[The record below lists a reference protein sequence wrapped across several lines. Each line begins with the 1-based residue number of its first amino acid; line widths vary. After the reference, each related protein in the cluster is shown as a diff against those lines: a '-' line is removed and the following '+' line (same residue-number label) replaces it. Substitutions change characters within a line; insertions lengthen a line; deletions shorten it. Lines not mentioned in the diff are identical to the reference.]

1 MIANVETL
9 EDFFPDYPP
18 VEAENFAESLFS
30 KKEFAD
36 LKLPLLEDIPTG
48 KGQLFKV
55 QKLVQ
60 RLISPVTPYR
70 KMLVHAEPGVGKSCM
85 ISAIIENFKDIYVN
99 GMKRKPAIIVVPSDK
114 LASNIMR
121 EISEVCTDNL
131 YKATLTARHIR
142 KGHMALTENMEKRQ
156 FRKVF
161 EKTYKVVTHEKF
173 FMGKKSNHTSYDVY
187 SNRIICIDEVHKIR
201 EYKAKAGG
209 EELYDRV
216 FKFLH
221 SVRNS
226 SILLF
231 TGTFIWD
238 SSDEFASTFNLL
250 LPKEQQIPISK
261 FSKLFFDKGELTEYA
276 KKHIKNAAPYYIYIR
291 AMEADIPKRE
301 IGTAGVID
309 YYRIFPT
316 VMSSFQS
323 KKVKGISD
331 PESLD
336 EEDDSHDLAY
346 STTLVFPKYENGK
359 IVGYFKKPKDGYRA
373 YIDNKNYEIRNED
386 FAKTVREDL
395 ETISGKL
402 AGMFHVLDGNPK
414 EKAVVYDEFVK
425 NVGTTTLAAI
435 FRARGYEIITSDSA
449 LDGVLKSKKKR
460 VMIIAGQNGY
470 KEKDRE
476 VKSGPV
482 INNVVKASKIFN
494 DPRNMYGEY
503 CRAIIGSKMIVL
515 GYSFKDVRQF
525 HIIEHHWNDQLME
538 QALSRGYRTGSF
550 ENLPVEDRYYRIFRL
565 FAVHPGEDFTP
576 KADDFSYPPGKSF
589 SLHPT
594 RDFRIY
600 EVVQKKSI
608 ERSSILHELNRQSPY
623 CALVYSRNVLGSDI
637 DFSRKCHYK
646 RCNYECQGV
655 NPSSKSAKVW
665 EYKPKMIDESGFLE
679 YYSSEELEK
688 AINVIKAQL
697 IEKKVVPLGDFSL
710 DRAILY
716 RAIHFMIENNY
727 IIRDSL
733 GKSYY
738 LGCKK
743 GNTFLTL
750 DSGISTLASIYYTVD
765 SRKGYKKDVEYALEN
780 SLINDSLLEKTCDYM
795 DGGEDIMEAPEL
807 YRIMM
812 FENLFEKV
820 DKKQFEQIFDPIK
833 DRLYKME
840 DGTFLHDLYV
850 KDYSGSYNVMKKL
863 VKANGKF
870 RVYEKGEWK
879 FLRDPIR
886 EAQYEKEVKNFEPK
900 REYVKFGE
908 VIGLWSSKDNSF
920 RIKYANNPKG
930 RMCTSLNITDLAQVF
945 MKMGF
950 PKVNLPNT
958 AKDLSKDQIIEA
970 LKVIVKSDLDYDDY
984 DKSQLSRLLSFV
996 SLGQTRST
1004 MCPLLLE
1011 IFSDNKKLNYI

>member
-1 MIANVETL
+1 MIANVDVL

-18 VEAENFAESLFS
+18 VEAENFAEQIFS

-36 LKLPLLEDIPTG
+36 LKLPLLEDIPVG
-48 KGQLFKV
+48 SGQLFKV

-60 RLISPVTPYR
+60 RLIAPTTPYR

-85 ISAIIENFKDIYVN
+85 ISAIVENFKDIYVN
-99 GMKRKPAIIVVPSDK
+99 GIKRKPALIVVPSDK

-142 KGHMALTENMEKRQ
+142 KGHIALTENMEKRQ
-156 FRKVF
+156 FRKIF
-161 EKTYKVVTHEKF
+161 ERTYKVVTHEKF
-173 FMGKKSNHTSYDVY
+173 FMGKKSNYSSYDIY

-201 EYKAKAGG
+201 EYQTEKLG

-221 SVRNS
+221 SIKNS
-226 SILLF
+226 SVLLF

-250 LPKEQQIPISK
+250 LPREKQIPVAK
-261 FSKLFFDKGELTEYA
+261 FSKSFFNGSNLTEYA

-309 YYRIFPT
+309 NYRIFPT
-316 VMSSFQS
+316 VMSAFQS
-323 KKVKGISD
+323 KKVKGETD
-331 PESLD
+331 PDSLA
-336 EEDDSHDLAY
+336 EEEDSHDLAY
-346 STTLVFPKYENGK
+346 YTTLVFPKYKDGK
-359 IVGYFKKPKDGYRA
+359 IVGVMKPKEGYRA

-386 FAKTVREDL
+386 FRNTVRDDL
-395 ETISGKL
+395 GTVAAKL
-402 AGMFHVLDGNPK
+402 AGMFHVMDSNPK
-414 EKAVVYDEFVK
+414 EKAVIYDEYVK

-435 FRARGYEIITSDSA
+435 FRARGYDIVTSDSS
-449 LDGVLKSKKKR
+449 LDGILSSKKKR
-460 VMIIAGQNGY
+460 IMIISGQNGY
-470 KEKDRE
+470 KENGKE
-476 VKSGPV
+476 VKSGPT

-503 CRAIIGSKMIVL
+503 CRAIVGSKMIVL

-525 HIIEHHWNDQLME
+525 HIVEHHWNDQLME
-538 QALSRGYRTGSF
+538 QALSRGYRSGSF

-565 FAVHPGEDFTP
+565 FAVHPGKDFVP
-576 KADDFSYPPGKSF
+576 KSDDYSYPQGQSF
-589 SLHPT
+589 SLSPT

-600 EVVQKKSI
+600 EVVQKKSY
-608 ERSSILHELNRQSPY
+608 ERSLILYELNKESPY

-655 NPSSKSAKVW
+655 NPSSKAAKVW
-665 EYKPKMIDESGFLE
+665 EYKPKVVDESGFLE
-679 YYSSEELEK
+679 YYSSEELQK
-688 AINVIKAQL
+688 TIDIIKKKL
-697 IEKKVVPLGDFSL
+697 VEKKILSL
-710 DRAILY
+710 DEFGVDPHILY

-727 IIRDSL
+727 IIRDPI

-743 GNTFLTL
+743 GSAFLTL
-750 DSGISTLASIYYTVD
+750 DSSNSTLSSIYYTID
-765 SRKGYKKDVEYALEN
+765 SKKGYKRDVEQALEN
-780 SLINDSLLEKTCDYM
+780 RLFSEESEKTCEYM
-795 DGGEDIMEAPEL
+795 DGSDDIMESSEL
-807 YRIMM
+807 YRIM
-812 FENLFEKV
+812 LFESLFETI
-820 DKKQFEQIFDPIK
+820 DSKQFSRIFDPIK
-833 DRLYKME
+833 DRLYKMK

-870 RVYEKGEWK
+870 RIYEKGGWK
-879 FLRDPIR
+879 FLRDPVR
-886 EAQYEKEVKNFEPK
+886 EAQYEKEVKDFEPK
-900 REYVKFGE
+900 REYVKFGD
-908 VIGLWSSKDNSF
+908 VVGLWSSKDNSF
-920 RIKYANNPKG
+920 RIKYSNNPKG
-930 RMCTSLNITDLAQVF
+930 RMCNSLNIADLARVF
-945 MKMGF
+945 IKMGF
-950 PKVNLPNT
+950 PEVKLPDNS
-958 AKDLSKDQIIEA
+958 AELSKQQIIDA
-970 LKVIVKSDLDYDDY
+970 LAVIVKSDIDYQSY
-984 DKSQLSRLLSFV
+984 SKNQLSRLLSFV
-996 SLGQTRST
+996 SLGQTKST

-1011 IFSDNKKLNYI
+1011 IFSDHKKLNYI